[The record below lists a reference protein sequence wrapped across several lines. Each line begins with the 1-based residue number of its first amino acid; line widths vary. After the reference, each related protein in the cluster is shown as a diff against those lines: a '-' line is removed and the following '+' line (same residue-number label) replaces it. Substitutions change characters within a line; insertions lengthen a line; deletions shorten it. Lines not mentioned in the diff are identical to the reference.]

1 MDESS
6 FTGTSKGIS
15 MVLGESTSGFMNVED
30 LIMDT
35 KAYQECK
42 IEPIP
47 WRQTLGYVSMAVSK
61 DSPFKEFMNSVIL
74 DIIQSG
80 ILEQSQT
87 KWAIK
92 KADCQPEVK
101 PISFQKVILSFTGIS
116 VGMIFALIMLIVE
129 KKFRNIYKK
138 NEPKYCYI
146 REELRVCLEKVRNH
160 KNKIPDQNLKV
171 MIREINCKHR
181 LQKEGKNR

>member
-15 MVLGESTSGFMNVED
+15 MVLDESTSGFMNVED

-35 KAYQECK
+35 KAYQECEIK
-42 IEPIP
+42 PIP

-61 DSPFKEFMNSVIL
+61 DSPFKEFMNPVIL

-80 ILEQSQT
+80 TLEQSQT

-92 KADCQPEVK
+92 KADCRSEVK
-101 PISFQKVILSFTGIS
+101 PISLQKVILTFIGIS
-116 VGMIFALIMLIVE
+116 VGMIFALIMLIAE
-129 KKFRNIYKK
+129 KIFRIKGKK
-138 NEPKYCYI
+138 NDPKYCYI
-146 REELRVCLEKVRNH
+146 KEELRVCLEKIANH
-160 KNKIPDQNLKV
+160 KNKISDQKLKD
-171 MIREINCKHR
+171 MIREINCKLR
-181 LQKEGKNR
+181 LQKEGKN